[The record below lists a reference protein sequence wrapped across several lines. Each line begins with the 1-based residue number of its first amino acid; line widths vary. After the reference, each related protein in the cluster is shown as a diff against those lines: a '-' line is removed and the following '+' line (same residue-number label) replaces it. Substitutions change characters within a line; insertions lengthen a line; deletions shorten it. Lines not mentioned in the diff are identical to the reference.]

1 MARKQLTEAL
11 DESIKKLE
19 EKVMRYGDLY
29 HAACEELKEARAKR
43 EAITHDA
50 LIAAF
55 TKSTKT
61 YEEVMAFLEEG
72 MEATETEEQPKRRKR
87 RRKQE

>member
-1 MARKQLTEAL
+1 MARKQSTEAL

-43 EAITHDA
+43 EAINHA
-50 LIAAF
+50 
-55 TKSTKT
+55 
-61 YEEVMAFLEEG
+61 E
-72 MEATETEEQPKRRKR
+72 RRIR
-87 RRKQE
+87 S